1 MNDELTDAPKP
12 RMPFAFTESSW
23 AMLAGA
29 RFLLA
34 AIVFLT
40 HLPWFTKLPWVLASL
55 QLLGGKAAVLG
66 FLLISGVSIGHS
78 YIERPNGYFHRRFL
92 RIYPLYFFAVGF
104 ALLLTYSLGSPYE
117 LPGRTM
123 AAAHWKTNLANFFFL
138 QGFASITITYNE
150 PLWTISMEVFYYLL
164 VPLLSRMRLII
175 LAGMVFASML
185 LFIFSHKDWIFG
197 YQAARYA
204 WPWLIGFMF
213 ATRGPSK
220 SVALFALLGIFAT
233 AVNKKD
239 TGDVL
244 SWLTV
249 ASVVAI
255 ISLADRVKFSA
266 NIRAVLNFLGEQSYP
281 LYLFHVPLCLAL
293 FRYAGIRS
301 AWGFIAATLICVVI
315 LDYVLDHWLKKVFWK
330 PAVQFI
336 SQLFVGKQVKQV
348 S

>member
-34 AIVFLT
+34 AIVFVV
-40 HLPWFTKLPWVLASL
+40 HLSWFTKLPLALASL
-55 QLLGGKAAVLG
+55 ILLGGKAAVLG

-78 YIERPNGYFHRRFL
+78 YMERPAGYFQRRFL

-104 ALLLTYSLGSPYE
+104 ALLLTYTIGSPYE

-123 AAAHWKTNLANFFFL
+123 VAAHWKTNLANFFFL
-138 QGFASITITYNE
+138 QDFASITITYNG

-164 VPLLSRMRLII
+164 VPLLSWLRFPVLVGI
-175 LAGMVFASML
+175 VFLSML
-185 LFIFSHKDWIFG
+185 LFTFFPKEWLFG
-197 YQAARYA
+197 YGAARYA

-220 SVALFALLGIFAT
+220 TVVLLALFSIVVT
-233 AVNKKD
+233 AVNKTD
-239 TGDVL
+239 TGEIL

-249 ASVVAI
+249 AIVVAI
-255 ISLADRVKFSA
+255 IFLADRVKFPA
-266 NIRAVLNFLGEQSYP
+266 KIRAVLNFLGEQSYP

-301 AWGFIAATLICVVI
+301 AWGFIAATLISVVI
-315 LDYVLDHWLKKVFWK
+315 LDYVFDHWLKKVFWK
-330 PAVQFI
+330 PALQF
-336 SQLFVGKQVKQV
+336 VNRA
-348 S
+348 